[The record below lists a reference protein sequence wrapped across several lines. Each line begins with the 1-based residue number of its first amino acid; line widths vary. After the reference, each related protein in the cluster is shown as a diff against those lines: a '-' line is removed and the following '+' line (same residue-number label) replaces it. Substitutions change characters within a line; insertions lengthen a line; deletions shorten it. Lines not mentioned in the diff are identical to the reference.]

1 MGLSQ
6 LILSNRNAKLWTD
19 FVVSKLDNC
28 FLYSGRIWRNSAKR
42 ETQSRFAIRLFCWLS
57 NVSFVTRF
65 FSYSPDSVNVPWE
78 RDCSWL
84 FFFAKISYFNFQNNF
99 YRLNKKAVDRLDG
112 RMLLRLQD
120 LRKEVN
126 YVFFLGM
133 FLVKK
138 PFIDLIVVVNI
149 TEFAAVWLFR
159 TESYNRAK

>member
-1 MGLSQ
+1 MRH
-6 LILSNRNAKLWTD
+6 NPA
-19 FVVSKLDNC
+19 
-28 FLYSGRIWRNSAKR
+28 
-42 ETQSRFAIRLFCWLS
+42 SRFACSVGYRTSASLPDFFLIPPTASTFLGKGTVPGC
-57 NVSFVTRF
+57 VFV
-65 FSYSPDSVNVPWE
+65 
-78 RDCSWL
+78 
-84 FFFAKISYFNFQNNF
+84 AQISYFNFQNNF

-149 TEFAAVWLFR
+149 TEFAAV
-159 TESYNRAK
+159 